1 MTRSKVVLGQ
11 KVFVLSPDGE
21 VVRTMVAE
29 ISREHYTML
38 NGYTSHEAH
47 WTSFVAAVGA
57 AREVLERRRAALRKT
72 LRQLAAKDRA
82 LQAADY
88 KRAVMSAPYK
98 VVDLGYD
105 ETRSRT
111 RMRKHV
117 PVPETYLAPG
127 QLVYAI
133 ITPMIK
139 PSAGWAVYRPYS
151 HFVLETEIQSVR
163 LSPSGTARYTFGTHY
178 PLDEY
183 FLSREEAETKLQSYS
198 EPGTLEPVY
207 FVSREEEKKELDELQ
222 EDDIPF

>member
-1 MTRSKVVLGQ
+1 MTTSQVVLGQ
-11 KVFVLSPDGE
+11 EVFVLSPDGE

-38 NGYTSHEAH
+38 NGYDSRDKH
-47 WTSFVAAVGA
+47 WTSFDGAVSAAHK
-57 AREVLERRRAALRKT
+57 RLEARRAAARKALRE
-72 LRQLAAKDRA
+72 LAAKARELHTESYRHSVA
-82 LQAADY
+82 
-88 KRAVMSAPYK
+88 SAPYK
-98 VVDLGYD
+98 LVDLGYD

-111 RMRKHV
+111 RMRKRVLV
-117 PVPETYLAPG
+117 PDSYLRPG
-127 QLVYAI
+127 QTVYAI

-163 LSPSGTARYTFGTHY
+163 LSPSGTARYTFGTPY

-183 FLSREEAETKLQSYS
+183 FLSRKEAETKLQSYS
-198 EPGTLEPVY
+198 EPGTLEPVH

-222 EDDIPF
+222 EDNIPF